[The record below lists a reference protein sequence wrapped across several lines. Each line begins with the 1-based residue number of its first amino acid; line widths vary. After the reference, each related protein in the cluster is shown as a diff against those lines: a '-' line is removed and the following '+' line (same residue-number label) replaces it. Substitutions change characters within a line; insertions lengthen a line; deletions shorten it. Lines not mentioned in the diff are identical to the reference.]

1 MLRQQKRNGFE
12 TARETAGPQDIVAVA
27 LGSRWSADEFE
38 AVAGESEVLNCI
50 RSASELINCR
60 YCAGGSSGDTL
71 RWLVVS
77 SCSAK
82 MLDAFIVRR
91 LGAAA
96 RKVSRAIGEARRT
109 TIALS
114 RRASGRTPALA
125 ELDEVFDGSA
135 RPAVHGRTEMTWGLR
150 RSSCSAL
157 SMLSAVVM
165 TGVETDAGIPVTRT
179 SQESTV
185 SVYLEVC

>member
-1 MLRQQKRNGFE
+1 MSIFL
-12 TARETAGPQDIVAVA
+12 
-27 LGSRWSADEFE
+27 S
-38 AVAGESEVLNCI
+38 
-50 RSASELINCR
+50 LIWISR

-71 RWLVVS
+71 SWLVVS

-82 MLDAFIVRR
+82 MLDAFLVRR

-96 RKVSRAIGEARRT
+96 RKVSRAIGDARRT

-114 RRASGRTPALA
+114 RRASGRTHALA

-165 TGVETDAGIPVTRT
+165 SGVETDAGIPVTRT

-185 SVYLEVC
+185 GVEQVGGTSASRTVEVNTVILFCSSDSISLLSFCLCRSSFNSPDTRLSN